1 MPTNSLSTR
10 HPHEVVLLGACL
22 VTALPILAGV
32 APPPGSVTAA
42 MTHAS
47 TLTWAGG
54 IAVGALIAF
63 AGIFWP
69 RPKCPT
75 KLTVTGLLLEQ
86 VGLVISGVSCL
97 FYVAAVLWV
106 IGWAGLFPC
115 ALPAGFAVA
124 NFILARRIQRLL
136 RP

>member
-1 MPTNSLSTR
+1 
-10 HPHEVVLLGACL
+10 
-22 VTALPILAGV
+22 
-32 APPPGSVTAA
+32 
-42 MTHAS
+42 MTHTS

-69 RPKCPT
+69 RPKSPT

-106 IGWAGLFPC
+106 VGWPGMFPC

>member
-1 MPTNSLSTR
+1 MATNSLSSR

-22 VTALPILAGV
+22 LTALPILAGV
-32 APPPGSVTAA
+32 TPAPGSVTAA
-42 MTHAS
+42 MNHES
-47 TLTWAGG
+47 TLAWAGG

-63 AGIFWP
+63 AGILWP
-69 RPKCPT
+69 RPSCPT

-86 VGLVISGVSCL
+86 VGLVISGMACL
-97 FYVAAVLWV
+97 LYVAALLWV

-115 ALPAGFAVA
+115 ALPTGFAVA